1 MNLTRRTEF
10 THPGMPA
17 APRSCLPGR
26 TRDLGRSVWNDVL
39 PRSRRSKAGQQ
50 YGEPVDMGIQT
61 LGSVS
66 VLIFGVSRMISLGS
80 NTETG
85 VQRQRSFHSGRTW
98 LSRLSGDCASC
109 VSVVFERFQYLND
122 SEA

>member
-26 TRDLGRSVWNDVL
+26 TRDLGRSVWNDAL

-50 YGEPVDMGIQT
+50 YGEPLGMGIQT

-66 VLIFGVSRMISLGS
+66 VLIFGVSRMISLGC
-80 NTETG
+80 
-85 VQRQRSFHSGRTW
+85 VDIKLKPQRILQ
-98 LSRLSGDCASC
+98 
-109 VSVVFERFQYLND
+109 SVHPSQFAMTLVPRGLLALDRNRP
-122 SEA
+122 S